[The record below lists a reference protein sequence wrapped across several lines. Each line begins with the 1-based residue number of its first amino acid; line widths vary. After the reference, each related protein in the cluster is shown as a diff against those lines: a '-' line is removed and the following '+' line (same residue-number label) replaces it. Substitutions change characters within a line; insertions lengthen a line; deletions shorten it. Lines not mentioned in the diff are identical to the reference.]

1 MRRGFFMIL
10 WILLAVLFLGY
21 GICIASVNSG
31 TKFFLIWF
39 ILGVF
44 CIFLAI
50 AARQNWWSLLPK
62 ALKGII
68 LTIVILCGVI
78 FLMVE
83 GCVVSGFSKKEEREY
98 DYLLVLGAQVKESGP
113 SVVLQYRLDQ
123 AVSYLE
129 AHPETLCIVSGGQ
142 GDNEPVTEAEGMKS
156 YLIRKGIA
164 EERILKEEESLKTNQ
179 NIRNSM
185 KLIPENAS
193 VGIVTN
199 NFHMFR
205 ALKIAKKQG
214 LADFGGMPAG
224 SKPFY
229 LPNNMLREFF
239 GIVKDFLKGNL

>member
-1 MRRGFFMIL
+1 MIL

-21 GICIASVNSG
+21 GICIASVHSG

-39 ILGVF
+39 VLGAF
-44 CIFLAI
+44 CLFLAI
-50 AARQNWWSLLPK
+50 AAWQTWWSLLPK
-62 ALKGII
+62 VLI
-68 LTIVILCGVI
+68 
-78 FLMVE
+78 E
-83 GCVVSGFSKKEEREY
+83 GCVVSGFSKKEERAY
-98 DYLLVLGAQVKESGP
+98 DYLLVLGAQVKETGP

-123 AVSYLE
+123 AFLYLE
-129 AHPETLCIVSGGQ
+129 THPETRCIVSGGQ
-142 GDNEPVTEAEGMKS
+142 GNNEPWTEAEGMKS
-156 YLIRKGIA
+156 YLIQKGIA
-164 EERILKEEESLKTNQ
+164 EERILKEEDSLKTNQ

-185 KLIPENAS
+185 KLIPEHAS

-214 LADFGGMPAG
+214 MTDFGGLAAG

>member
-1 MRRGFFMIL
+1 MIL
-10 WILLAVLFLGY
+10 WILMAVLFLGY
-21 GICIASVNSG
+21 GICIASVHSG

-39 ILGVF
+39 VLGAL
-44 CIFLAI
+44 CLFLAI
-50 AARQNWWSLLPK
+50 AAWQNWWALLPK
-62 ALKGII
+62 ALKRIVLI
-68 LTIVILCGVI
+68 IVILCGII
-78 FLMVE
+78 FLLVE
-83 GCVVSGFSKKEEREY
+83 GCVVSGFSKKEERAY
-98 DYLLVLGAQVKESGP
+98 DYLLVLGAQVKETGP

-123 AVSYLE
+123 AVLYLE
-129 AHPETLCIVSGGQ
+129 THPETRCIVSGGQ
-142 GDNEPVTEAEGMKS
+142 GNNEPWTEAEGMKS
-156 YLIRKGIA
+156 YLIQKGIA
-164 EERILKEEESLKTNQ
+164 EERILKEEDSLKTNQ

-185 KLIPENAS
+185 KLIPEHAS

-214 LADFGGMPAG
+214 MTDFGGLAAG